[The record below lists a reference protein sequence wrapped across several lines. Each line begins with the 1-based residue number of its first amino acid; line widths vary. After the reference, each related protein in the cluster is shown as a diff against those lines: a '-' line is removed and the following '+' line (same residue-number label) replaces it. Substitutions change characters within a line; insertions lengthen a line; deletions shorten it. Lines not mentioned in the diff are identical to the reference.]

1 MRKNHRVNL
10 MVCYYL
16 NKAVGKIKKKKNPKI
31 SVDIQQRET

>member
-1 MRKNHRVNL
+1 

-16 NKAVGKIKKKKNPKI
+16 NKAVGKIKKKMPKI